1 MKGYTITSGY
11 MGYVPW
17 LRRYMLFSTE
27 SEYREFLMD

>member
-17 LRRYMLFSTE
+17 MGRYVLFSTE
-27 SEYREFLMD
+27 RDYREFMND